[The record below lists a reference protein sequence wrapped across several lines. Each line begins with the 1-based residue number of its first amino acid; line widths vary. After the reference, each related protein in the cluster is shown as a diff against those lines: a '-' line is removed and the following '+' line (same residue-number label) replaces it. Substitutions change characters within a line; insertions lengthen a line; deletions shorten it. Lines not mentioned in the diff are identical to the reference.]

1 MAIPYEVNYL
11 NRQVDMELLQSIA
24 QPVEI
29 QRVHANFIFGPAK
42 IVTGI
47 QKAVQRYALLLLTEI
62 GDVHFDAT
70 QGVSFLRPILGGNI
84 QNRGRFQN
92 LFAVANAEVRTQ
104 LNSEDAKI
112 DTYGSIPDDERIV
125 NSQLL
130 DFDINF
136 ETATVT
142 LRVAITT
149 AAGDSFTFI
158 VPVTVPR

>member
-1 MAIPYEVNYL
+1 MTIPFEVNYID
-11 NRQVDMELLQSIA
+11 RQIDLELLQTIP

-29 QRVHANFIFGPAK
+29 QRVHTNLIFGASR

-47 QKAVQRYALLLLTEI
+47 EKAVQRYALLLLTSL
-62 GDVHFDAT
+62 GDVHFDVK
-70 QGVSFLRPILGGNI
+70 QGADFIRPILNGNI

-92 LFAVANAEVRTQ
+92 LFALANASARNQ
-104 LNSEDAKI
+104 LKSEDAN
-112 DTYGSIPDDERIV
+112 TELYGSIPDDERV
-125 NSQLL
+125 TNSSLL

-142 LRVAITT
+142 LRVGLTT
-149 AAGDSFTFI
+149 AAGENYVFI